1 MNHLSLF
8 SGIGGI
14 DIAAEWAGMRTVA
27 FVEQN
32 KFCQQVLA
40 KHWPGV
46 PIYDD
51 VRTVGAKDFAEA
63 IHVISGGFP
72 CQPFSTAGNR
82 LGNEDDR
89 ALWPEFA
96 RLIQELRPAWV
107 VGENV
112 AGIIS
117 LALDDVL
124 ASLESLGYSARSFV
138 VPACAV
144 GARHRRERVFI
155 VANSGSVGLQRKCP
169 GPNIGIALENDA
181 RGEAGGRVTARN
193 AAYFISGEQE
203 LGGEIGRMGR
213 KEQVSRKG
221 HWEIASEPF
230 VCRGTHGIP
239 RRMDRLKSLG
249 NAVVPQQIYPIM
261 KAIYDIEKG
270 LL

>member
-14 DIAAEWAGMRTVA
+14 DLAAEWAGMRTVA

-46 PIYDD
+46 PIHDD
-51 VRTVGAKDFAEA
+51 VRTVGAKDFAEP
-63 IHVISGGFP
+63 IDVISGGFP

-82 LGNEDDR
+82 MGNEDDR

-96 RLIQELRPAWV
+96 RLIKELRPAWV

-138 VPACAV
+138 IPACAV

-155 VANSGSVGLQRKCP
+155 VANSGSVGLQGKRP
-169 GPNIGIALENDA
+169 GPDLGSEIENDA
-181 RGEAGGRVTARN
+181 RRSAGGGASARN
-193 AAYFISGEQE
+193 VADPIGWEQE
-203 LGGEIGRMGR
+203 LSGEIGRMGR
-213 KEQVSRKG
+213 AQQISRGG

-261 KAIYDIEKG
+261 KAIAEIG
-270 LL
+270 I